1 MAAYAATPLSS
12 VTTLA
17 AATAAKVP
25 ATAQAS
31 RLLLKLF
38 NDDSAN
44 PVYYG
49 GSTVSTANGIY
60 IAPGGESDWIPCS
73 GDVWALSTPGT
84 TVRSL
89 EMA

>member
-1 MAAYAATPLSS
+1 MAYAATPLSS
-12 VTTLA
+12 VTTLT

-38 NDDSAN
+38 NDDQTS
-44 PVYYG
+44 PIYYG
-49 GSTVSTANGIY
+49 SSTVSTVNGIY
-60 IAPGGESDWIPCS
+60 IAPGGESEWIPCS
-73 GDVWALSTPGT
+73 GDIWVLSTPGT
-84 TVRSL
+84 TVRAL